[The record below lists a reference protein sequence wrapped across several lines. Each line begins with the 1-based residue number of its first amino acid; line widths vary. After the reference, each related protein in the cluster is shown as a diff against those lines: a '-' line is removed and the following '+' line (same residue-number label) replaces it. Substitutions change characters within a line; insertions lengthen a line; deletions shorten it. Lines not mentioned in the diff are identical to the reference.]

1 MNQENP
7 TYYYGLKS
15 KIQALSLA
23 HQVCNV
29 LGHGSH
35 GYATNLLLETAAA
48 ETCLGLYQDPTPG
61 GAGMGLCQHDLIAF
75 QDIIQRTP
83 MRIVKTI
90 HMEFGYDI
98 RKLVHT
104 NLADDPLL
112 SFIFCRLHYRLR
124 PEPIPSS
131 LRGRAE
137 YWKQF
142 YNSMAGKGTVSH
154 YMDNANAY
162 LYSLTP
168 LDLSVPPCP

>member
-7 TYYYGLKS
+7 TYHYGLTS
-15 KIQALSLA
+15 KIKAITLA
-23 HQVCNV
+23 RQVCDV
-29 LGHGSH
+29 LGHGST
-35 GYATNLLLETAAA
+35 GCATNLLLETAAA
-48 ETCLGLYQDPTPG
+48 ETCLGLYEDPTPG

-75 QDIIQRTP
+75 HDIVNRTP
-83 MRIVKTI
+83 MRLVKTI

-104 NLADDPLL
+104 DLSDDPLI

-124 PEPIPSS
+124 PELIPAT

-142 YNSMAGKGTVSH
+142 YNSMAGKGTVRH
-154 YMDNANAY
+154 YQDNANTY
-162 LYSLTP
+162 LYSLSPEDIRVT
-168 LDLSVPPCP
+168 PCP

>member
-1 MNQENP
+1 
-7 TYYYGLKS
+7 
-15 KIQALSLA
+15 
-23 HQVCNV
+23 
-29 LGHGSH
+29 
-35 GYATNLLLETAAA
+35 
-48 ETCLGLYQDPTPG
+48 
-61 GAGMGLCQHDLIAF
+61 MGLCQHDLIAF

-142 YNSMAGKGTVSH
+142 YNSMAGKGTVTH
-154 YMDNANAY
+154 YLDSANTY
-162 LYSLTP
+162 LYCLTP
-168 LDLSVPPCP
+168 SDLSTPPCP